1 MIKNR
6 SKSRDNFKRL
16 AESRMD
22 KALKSI
28 RLVGNL
34 SNRNNYSY
42 NDDEAKK
49 LVKALED
56 EVKLVKSKF
65 SVSEARLNDKFRLY

>member
-1 MIKNR
+1 
-6 SKSRDNFKRL
+6 
-16 AESRMD
+16 MD